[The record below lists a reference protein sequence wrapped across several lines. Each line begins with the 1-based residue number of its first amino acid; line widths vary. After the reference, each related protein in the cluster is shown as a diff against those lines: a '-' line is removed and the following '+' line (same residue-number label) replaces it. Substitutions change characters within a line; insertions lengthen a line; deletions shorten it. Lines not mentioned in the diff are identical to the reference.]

1 MNHSEIEKKPSMKIK
16 FAPLAA
22 TVLAGFALTAC
33 SQTPTKTAEVP
44 RDSAKPSIS
53 AEAQKA
59 LDQAEVDIE
68 TAREKFALWTSAET
82 ALKQAREA
90 AQAGDS
96 AAVIKLADFVAIQ
109 VKGGLAQLSYP
120 STEQK

>member
-1 MNHSEIEKKPSMKIK
+1 MNHYEIEKKTSMKMK
-16 FAPLAA
+16 FATLAA
-22 TVLAGFALTAC
+22 TLLASFILNAC
-33 SQTPTKTAEVP
+33 GQTPTKSAEIP
-44 RDSAKPSIS
+44 KDPAKPGIS

-59 LDQAEVDIE
+59 LDQAEADVE
-68 TAREKFALWTSAET
+68 SAREKFALWTSAET

-96 AAVIKLADFVAIQ
+96 AAVLKLTDFVAAQ